1 MENKA
6 IEIIN
11 LHKSYGDKE
20 VLKGISL
27 SVDKGEIFGL
37 LGKNGA
43 GKSTLIDCMIGL
55 KRFNEGQIL
64 IDNLDIKTKPLE
76 VKNSFGYVPSE
87 PLTYEIMN
95 GKEYL
100 EFIASCYQMSQE
112 AFESNFN
119 FLKNKFELSD
129 EDLLRPI
136 KEYSHGMKQK
146 ICLMASLIHN
156 QSLWVLDEPTV
167 GLDIIV
173 YETLVKM
180 MKSYVQNNNTIFVT
194 SHNIDLVAEICDR
207 VAIIN
212 NGQIDLLIDL
222 NKEPF
227 KRKNLKTIFFKVYG
241 EKL

>member
-1 MENKA
+1 M
-6 IEIIN
+6 
-11 LHKSYGDKE
+11 S
-20 VLKGISL
+20 
-27 SVDKGEIFGL
+27 
-37 LGKNGA
+37 
-43 GKSTLIDCMIGL
+43 
-55 KRFNEGQIL
+55 
-64 IDNLDIKTKPLE
+64 
-76 VKNSFGYVPSE
+76 
-87 PLTYEIMN
+87 

-119 FLKNKFELSD
+119 FLKNKFGLSD

-156 QSLWVLDEPTV
+156 PSLWVLDEPTV

-180 MKSYVQNNNTIFVT
+180 MKSYVQNKNTIFVT

-212 NGQIDLLIDL
+212 DGKIDLLIDL